1 MSGMLDTVGQ
11 AQELYFSGFFNRV
24 LEPVTRNQS
33 AYLPQ
38 RCGAGAEEPKLNPSE
53 PKRNYD
59 LWLRLRSIYHT

>member
-1 MSGMLDTVGQ
+1 MSGMPDTVGQ

-38 RCGAGAEEPKLNPSE
+38 CCAAGAEEPK
-53 PKRNYD
+53 
-59 LWLRLRSIYHT
+59 